1 MTLLRQRKPNRLRQ
15 YDYSN
20 GGYYFVTVCTKE
32 RGEWFGKI
40 ENGKM
45 ALNEL
50 GKIASIYWAD
60 IPKYYPNITLD
71 EWVIMPDHI
80 HGIIVILSGS
90 TVGTEQCSVR
100 IKNITDI
107 VSLSQVIKSFKDV
120 AIKQIRS
127 DLENFCFLWQRSF
140 YDHIIRSD
148 VVLSRIREYIQN
160 NPLNWENDRNN
171 TENLSDLIIE

>member
-1 MTLLRQRKPNRLRQ
+1 MILIRQRKPNRLRQ

-40 ENGKM
+40 ENGQM
-45 ALNEL
+45 QLNEL
-50 GKIASIYWAD
+50 GKIVFAYWAD

-71 EWVIMPDHI
+71 EWIIMPDHI
-80 HGIIVILSGS
+80 HGIIVISSGS
-90 TVGTEQCSVR
+90 IVGTEHCSVR
-100 IKNITDI
+100 IKNTADI

-120 AIKQIRS
+120 VTKQIRS

-140 YDHIIRSD
+140 YDHIIRSGA
-148 VVLSRIREYIQN
+148 VLSRIREYIQN

-171 TENLSDLIIE
+171 TENLSNLIIK